1 MRIIG
6 IDPGTVRTGYGLV
19 LAEEKEQNLLYIC
32 SGAIKTSS
40 REDFSQRLKK
50 IYDGILSIIKEHSP
64 DAVAIE
70 ELFFAHDVKAA
81 LKLGH
86 ASGVALLASAN
97 LGLPVFKYSST
108 HIKKAVLGYGRGEKH
123 QIQKMVQAILGL
135 QDIPETEDAADAL
148 AVAICHIHN
157 ASLVERI
164 EKSYDRY
171 A

>member
-1 MRIIG
+1 MKILG
-6 IDPGTVRTGYGLV
+6 IDPGTIRTGYGLV
-19 LAEEKEQNLLYIC
+19 EEKEQNLVCIC
-32 SGAIKTSS
+32 SGAIKTTSK
-40 REDFSQRLKK
+40 EDFPLRLKK

-135 QDIPETEDAADAL
+135 SDIPQPEDAADAL